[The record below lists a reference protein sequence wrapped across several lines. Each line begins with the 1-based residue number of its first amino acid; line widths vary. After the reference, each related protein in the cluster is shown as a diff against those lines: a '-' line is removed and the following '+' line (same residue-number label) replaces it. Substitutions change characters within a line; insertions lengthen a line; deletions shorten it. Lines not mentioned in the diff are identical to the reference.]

1 MPEPVIRH
9 AEDEDLDACRAI
21 YALEVLEGTASFELE
36 PPDLEEMRRR
46 HAAVLALGS
55 VWLVVEIDGEVQ
67 GYAYAGTYRP
77 RPAYRHTLESTVYVA
92 RAARGHGIGRL
103 LLDRLVAETAARGFR
118 QMVAI
123 IGDSANLASIALHRS
138 SGFRY
143 VGTLE
148 GVGHKLGRWLD
159 TVLMQR
165 PLGL

>member
-1 MPEPVIRH
+1 MREPVIRD
-9 AEDEDLDACRAI
+9 ALDADLEACRAI

-36 PPDLEEMRRR
+36 PPDLTEMRRR
-46 HAAVLALGS
+46 HGAVLALGS
-55 VWLVVEIDGEVQ
+55 VWLIADLDGAVGGY
-67 GYAYAGTYRP
+67 GYAATYRS

-92 RAARGHGIGRL
+92 RVARGLGIGRRL
-103 LLDRLVAETAARGFR
+103 LERLVAETTARGFR

-123 IGDSANLASIALHRS
+123 IGDSGNSASIALHRAC
-138 SGFRY
+138 GFRH

-165 PLGL
+165 PLAR

>member
-1 MPEPVIRH
+1 MRAPVIRD
-9 AEDEDLDACRAI
+9 AEEEDLEACRAI

-36 PPDLEEMRRR
+36 PPDLEELRRR

-55 VWLVVEIDGEVQ
+55 VWLVAELDGEVL

-92 RAARGHGIGRL
+92 RAARGRGLGRML
-103 LLDRLVAETAARGFR
+103 LERLIAEAAARGFR

-123 IGDSANLASIALHRS
+123 IGDSANVASIELHRRC
-138 SGFRY
+138 GFRH

-148 GVGHKLGRWLD
+148 AVGFKHGRWLD
-159 TVLMQR
+159 TVIMQY
-165 PLGL
+165 PLGG